1 MIFHIFHGSTLHKLI
16 TQELREPLAMQPNQT
31 GDRRL
36 WHVTVQINASTI
48 VGGPGGKVWSL
59 IGFYHLN
66 TYIHTYIHTY
76 IYIYIYAQR
85 FPIPKQMLMQRHKIP
100 MGKTTKVVGNI
111 KLPPPLNLKF
121 LWEKQQR
128 Y

>member
-1 MIFHIFHGSTLHKLI
+1 MIFHIFHGSTPHKLI

-66 TYIHTYIHTY
+66 TYI
-76 IYIYIYAQR
+76 YIYAQR
-85 FPIPKQMLMQRHKIP
+85 LGFAQALQRRGFPFTNK
-100 MGKTTKVVGNI
+100 
-111 KLPPPLNLKF
+111 
-121 LWEKQQR
+121 
-128 Y
+128 